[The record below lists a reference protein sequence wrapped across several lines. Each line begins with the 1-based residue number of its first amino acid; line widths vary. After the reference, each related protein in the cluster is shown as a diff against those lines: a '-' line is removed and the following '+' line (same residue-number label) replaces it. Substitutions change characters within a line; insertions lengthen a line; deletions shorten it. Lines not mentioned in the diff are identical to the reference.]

1 MAVATKTRR
10 KQKRRSRKK
19 EVFTHTVMVE
29 PFDLAMH
36 TTRDGNGLY
45 SLQNRFATWLRGISH
60 PSRFIYWQMPADL
73 RSRID
78 FVSDLA
84 RNETDPLKKRMLM
97 ENRRNYEQLQN
108 GASYHRAFCGMGMW
122 TDDSVTSGAIASNIA
137 GSFDTPAWVSPWP
150 KLFEGNY
157 RLSEPHDKFRHWHLR
172 PIGRPGGRMYFA
184 FMSSY
189 EFLPVDWNF
198 YKPLSQVLSLP
209 LPLALCIDIPK
220 TWERN
225 EAISSI
231 EGTLLATKVHL
242 TTSTSEDS
250 KSAKKY
256 NDCRQTLEELN
267 AGDLLHDVQIIIAVA
282 APDRESLK
290 KACDDVVSRT
300 KGFFKLRHDAGE
312 QQAKTALFFSDK
324 STKLIGNEPT
334 TWQVT
339 SREAALLLGPLG
351 YRKLSGLA
359 GTMRGQSADGAFP
372 FFFNSWPQKK
382 IATHEIVVGLTGSG
396 KTFGLNCFLSRQYI
410 EEGVAFD
417 LLEPM
422 GHGKIIAEA
431 VGAPLF
437 VPSPNETNMNPLDI
451 MYPDPTEQITH
462 VIRIVET
469 MLGRQF
475 SGTQQGNH
483 QKALVGQA
491 LARLYGVNRG
501 VDLFSI
507 QAHETPIME
516 DLCDELSRID
526 AKAHVQ
532 RIAHDIADE
541 IAGLCTGAGPY
552 AKFVNAQ
559 TNLDLSFRGKKTP
572 RVFSFN
578 KMSNDPELLA
588 IAYTQVLTAIRRDSL
603 ADEVPRTIAV
613 DEVYRLMRHP
623 SLLDFLVEAVKTFRT
638 RRKKVIVIDQQM
650 RVFLSS
656 EKAKLLFENCPI
668 RVIFNQRSGMDVF
681 QEHVAFQHLTAQHL
695 DTIASL
701 RRGHFILDIQDLG
714 VYYLFMRASQAEVS
728 RFGDS

>member
-1 MAVATKTRR
+1 MATITK
-10 KQKRRSRKK
+10 KSNRRSRKK
-19 EVFTHTVMVE
+19 EQITHTVMVE
-29 PFDLAMH
+29 PFDIAMYH
-36 TTRDGNGLY
+36 TRDGEGLS
-45 SLQNRFATWLRGISH
+45 SLQQRFANWLRGLSF

-73 RSRID
+73 RERIQY
-78 FVSDLA
+78 VADLA
-84 RNETDPLKKRMLM
+84 RHEPDPLKKQMLM

-108 GASYHRAFCGMGMW
+108 AANYHRSFCGIGMW
-122 TDDSVTSGAIASNIA
+122 TDDSVTSNAVASSVA
-137 GSFDTPAWVSPWP
+137 GSFDTPAYVSPWP

-157 RLSEPHDKFRHWHLR
+157 RLSEPQANFNHWHLR

-189 EFLPVDWNF
+189 EFMPVDWNF
-198 YKPLSQVLSLP
+198 FRPLRSVLALP
-209 LPLALCIDIPK
+209 YPLALCIDFPK
-220 TWERN
+220 TWDRN
-225 EAISSI
+225 DAISSI

-242 TTSTSEDS
+242 STTTSEDS
-250 KSAKKY
+250 KSGKKY
-256 NDCRQTLEELN
+256 IDCKKTLEELN
-267 AGDLLHDVQIIIAVA
+267 SGDLLHDIQIIIGVA

-290 KACDDVVSRT
+290 KACDEIVSRT
-300 KGFFKLRHDAGE
+300 KAFFRLRHDVGK
-312 QQAKTALFFSDK
+312 QQAKASLFFSDK
-324 STKLIGNEPT
+324 ATKLIGNEPT

-372 FFFNSWPQKK
+372 FFFNSWPKKK

-396 KTFGLNCFLSRQYI
+396 KTFGLNCFLSRQYV

-422 GHGKIIAEA
+422 GHGKIIANA

-437 VPSPNETNMNPLDI
+437 SPSAHDTNMNPLDI

-462 VIRIVET
+462 VIRLVET

-501 VDLFSI
+501 IDLFGI
-507 QAHETPIME
+507 QTHQTPIIE
-516 DLCDELSRID
+516 DLCEELTHIE
-526 AKAHVQ
+526 AKSHVQ
-532 RIAHDIADE
+532 RIARDIADE

-552 AKFVNAQ
+552 ARFVNAR
-559 TNLDLSFRGKKTP
+559 TNLDLSFRGRAIP
-572 RVFSFN
+572 RVFSFD

-613 DEVYRLMRHP
+613 DEVYRLMQHP

-681 QEHVAFQHLTAQHL
+681 REHVAFQHLTEQHL
-695 DTIASL
+695 KTIASL
-701 RRGHFILDIQDLG
+701 GRGHFILDIQDSG
-714 VYYLFMRASQAEVS
+714 VYYLYMLASQAEVT